1 MWKLNSGL
9 LTKESK
15 KKSHEKLKKYSGMSE
30 NENTTYYNVWD
41 TVKIVLS
48 GKFVAVN
55 TLIKKRRSQVNNL
68 TL

>member
-1 MWKLNSGL
+1 
-9 LTKESK
+9 
-15 KKSHEKLKKYSGMSE
+15 MSE